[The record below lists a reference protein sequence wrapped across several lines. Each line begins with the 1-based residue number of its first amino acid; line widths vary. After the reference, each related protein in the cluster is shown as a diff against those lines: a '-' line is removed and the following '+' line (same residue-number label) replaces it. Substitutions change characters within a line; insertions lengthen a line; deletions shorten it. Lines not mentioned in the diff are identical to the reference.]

1 MSILSSIRF
10 GGRRL
15 NGNESRN
22 FDGSSKILIFNI
34 NPNLC
39 YFDLKKKNKVTL
51 LTSKNL
57 LKYSKNQKKRYRK
70 KTYKDS

>member
-15 NGNESRN
+15 NGKESRN

-51 LTSKNL
+51 LTSKPAQIF
-57 LKYSKNQKKRYRK
+57 QKPK
-70 KTYKDS
+70 KKI

>member
-15 NGNESRN
+15 NGKESRN

-51 LTSKNL
+51 LTSKPAQIF
-57 LKYSKNQKKRYRK
+57 QKPRK
-70 KTYKDS
+70 KI

>member
-15 NGNESRN
+15 NGKESRN
-22 FDGSSKILIFNI
+22 FDGSSKILIFNV

-51 LTSKNL
+51 LTSKPAQIF
-57 LKYSKNQKKRYRK
+57 QKPRK
-70 KTYKDS
+70 KI

>member
-15 NGNESRN
+15 NGKESRN
-22 FDGSSKILIFNI
+22 FDGSSKILILNI
-34 NPNLC
+34 NICPDLR

-51 LTSKNL
+51 LTSKPAQIF
-57 LKYSKNQKKRYRK
+57 QKPRKRK
-70 KTYKDS
+70 V